1 MGNGK
6 ILWAVRPSVGLPLF
20 LGGVWLISFIVHH
33 TVLTR
38 TTWLPALFGG

>member
-33 TVLTR
+33 TVLAQA
-38 TTWLPALFGG
+38 TWLPALFGG